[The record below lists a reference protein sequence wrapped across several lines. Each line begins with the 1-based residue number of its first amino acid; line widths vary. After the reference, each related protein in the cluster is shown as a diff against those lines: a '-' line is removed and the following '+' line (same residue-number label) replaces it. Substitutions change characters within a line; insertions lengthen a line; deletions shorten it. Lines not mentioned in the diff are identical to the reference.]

1 MCWLPRELEWINGL
15 SNYNSIALHH
25 KNKKDQNSRAGK
37 IAQWLRALTA
47 LPKVLSSISQNHVV
61 AHDALMSCRH
71 ICKQSTHIHTYI
83 HTYIL

>member
-37 IAQWLRALTA
+37 IAQWLRALIA
-47 LPKVLSSISQNHVV
+47 SRFL
-61 AHDALMSCRH
+61 AHGDS
-71 ICKQSTHIHTYI
+71 
-83 HTYIL
+83 